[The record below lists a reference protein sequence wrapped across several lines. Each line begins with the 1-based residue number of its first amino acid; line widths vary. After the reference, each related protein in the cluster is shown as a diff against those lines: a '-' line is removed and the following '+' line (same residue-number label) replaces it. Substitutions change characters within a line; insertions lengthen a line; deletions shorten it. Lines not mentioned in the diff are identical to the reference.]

1 MGELI
6 REIVRL
12 FDACLKMF
20 KIFVDRNMR
29 KDEFY
34 QILEACVDGFKGL
47 KIDVVG
53 FDNKYLMG
61 VIKKSSKSMA
71 KTKAATGKI
80 KP

>member
-12 FDACLKMF
+12 FDASLKMF

-34 QILEACVDGFKGL
+34 
-47 KIDVVG
+47 
-53 FDNKYLMG
+53 
-61 VIKKSSKSMA
+61 
-71 KTKAATGKI
+71 
-80 KP
+80 

>member
-1 MGELI
+1 
-6 REIVRL
+6 
-12 FDACLKMF
+12 
-20 KIFVDRNMR
+20 
-29 KDEFY
+29 
-34 QILEACVDGFKGL
+34 LEGCVDGFKGL

-53 FDNKYLMG
+53 FDNKYIMG